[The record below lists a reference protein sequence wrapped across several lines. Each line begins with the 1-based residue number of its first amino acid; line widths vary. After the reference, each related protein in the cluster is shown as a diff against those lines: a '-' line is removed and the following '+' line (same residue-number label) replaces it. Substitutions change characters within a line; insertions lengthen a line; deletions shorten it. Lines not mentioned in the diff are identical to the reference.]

1 MHLHPSEPPTSG
13 VLRNWL
19 EGERKSNHVADLH
32 EALNSLIDDP
42 DIKIGPS
49 YFMRPEVH
57 RDDAGLERMWRT
69 AILPLLEEH
78 HYPAWQPTR
87 LNARYQPALRL
98 GELVLRGGSLDQ
110 EQGRLVVDGFVL
122 DMPLVFEQF
131 LTVALREALTPR
143 GGRVL
148 GQPRYHFDEE
158 RRIELKPDIVWQHPD
173 GTPRAVV
180 DAKYKAEK
188 PSGYPNAD
196 AYQMLAYCTRLGLP
210 VGHLVYA
217 KGAGVPGR
225 HRVLGSDVTI
235 LRHALDLDTTA
246 DALLGQVRTLG
257 QSLPGQRRECRP
269 ARVVA

>member
-1 MHLHPSEPPTSG
+1 MPLEIRYDDYT
-13 VLRNWL
+13 VDILENRILRTA
-19 EGERKSNHVADLH
+19 GERLLRVPRVPQRTRQSSLRLLRSMADVQ
-32 EALNSLIDDP
+32 P
-42 DIKIGPS
+42 
-49 YFMRPEVH
+49 
-57 RDDAGLERMWRT
+57 
-69 AILPLLEEH
+69 LPRGTLV
-78 HYPAWQPTR
+78 PAWQPIR
-87 LNARYQPALRL
+87 LNARYQPAPRL
-98 GELVLRGGSLDQ
+98 GELVLRGGSIDQ
-110 EQGRLVVDGFVL
+110 EQGRLVVDGFML

-148 GQPRYHFDEE
+148 GQPRDHLDEE

-196 AYQMLAYCTRLGLP
+196 AYQILAYCTRLGLP

-257 QSLPGQRRECRP
+257 Q
-269 ARVVA
+269 